1 MTTDERDPWSG
12 LYPYAER
19 FGVLDR
25 LPEHGRPRA
34 AILAELETMAAEED
48 ARWQTGQ
55 CSGTMYCGDL
65 DHYAFLNRAFA
76 LFSHMNALQRDLC
89 PSATRFEGEIGAMT
103 LDLLHA
109 DAVQQH
115 HPGARPR
122 ASITSGGTESILTAV
137 LVHRDRARAERGVT
151 APEMILPRTAHPA
164 FEKAAHLFGLRVVRA
179 PVDPATTEVDMD
191 FVRAHVSADTVLLV
205 GSAGNYPY
213 GTVDPIDQLS
223 ALARERDIGLHV
235 DACLGGFILPWG
247 EALGY
252 PVPVFDF
259 RLPGVTTISVDTHK
273 FGYGLKG
280 GSVLLYRDKAL
291 REYAYFTA
299 PDWPGGKYNS
309 PGIAGSRSVGLLA
322 ATWASLVHLGRDG
335 LRRHAQAIF
344 ETAFAMQ
351 EIVRAHPPLRLLGR
365 PTFCFAFTSDVL
377 DIYHVNDA
385 LRARGWRLN
394 GLQYPNALHL
404 CVTLPQTRPGIVERF
419 ADDLAAAVAYAAA
432 PPADPPRSA
441 AIYGGLPGDIPGADA
456 VVRRLLVDYLDRCSD
471 LPGR

>member
-1 MTTDERDPWSG
+1 MVTDEQDPWSG
-12 LYPYAER
+12 LYPYAKR
-19 FGVLDR
+19 FGVLER
-25 LPEHGRPRA
+25 FPERGRSQEE
-34 AILAELETMAAEED
+34 ILAELETMAGEED
-48 ARWQTGQ
+48 AAWRTGR
-55 CSGTMYCGDL
+55 CSGTMYCGDP
-65 DHYAFLNRAFA
+65 DHYAFLNRAFG

-109 DAVQQH
+109 EAVAGH
-115 HPGARPR
+115 HPGACPR
-122 ASITSGGTESILTAV
+122 ASVTSGGTESILTAV

-151 APEMILPRTAHPA
+151 TPEMILPRTAHPA
-164 FEKAAHLFGLRVVRA
+164 FEKAAHLFGVRVVQA
-179 PVDPATTEVDMD
+179 PVDPVTTQVDLD
-191 FVRAHVSADTVLLV
+191 FVRAHLSPDTVLLV

-223 ALARERDIGLHV
+223 ALGLERDIGLHV

-252 PVPVFDF
+252 DIPCFDF

-291 REYAYFTA
+291 RDYAYFTS

-309 PGIAGSRSVGLLA
+309 PGLAGSRSVGMLA
-322 ATWASLVHLGRDG
+322 ATWASLVHLGREG
-335 LRRHAQAIF
+335 FRRYARAIF

-351 EIVRAHPPLRLLGR
+351 GTVRAQAPLRILGR
-365 PTFCFAFTSDVL
+365 PTFCFAFTSDDL

-394 GLQYPNALHL
+394 GLQYPNALHF
-404 CVTLPQTRPGIVERF
+404 CVTRPQTRPGVVERF
-419 ADDLAAAVAYAAA
+419 AEDLAAAVAYAAG
-432 PPADPPRSA
+432 PPPTPPRSA
-441 AIYGGLPGDIPGADA
+441 AVYGGVPRDVPG
-456 VVRRLLVDYLDRCSD
+456 VEEMVRRLLVDYLDRCSD
-471 LPGR
+471 IPGW